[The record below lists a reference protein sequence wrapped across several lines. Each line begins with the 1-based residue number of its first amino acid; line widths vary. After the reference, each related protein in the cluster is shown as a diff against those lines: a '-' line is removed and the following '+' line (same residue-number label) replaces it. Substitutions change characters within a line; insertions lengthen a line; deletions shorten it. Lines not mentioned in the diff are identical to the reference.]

1 MAGRGRDGDG
11 VRREG
16 DGTLLRWGGAP
27 IPALK
32 ARWNLPLL
40 EVRRTIPSTNDRL
53 KELAERGSG
62 AWSTVVAHEQTAGR
76 GRGTSGWHSPP
87 GLGLW
92 MSVLLPGPAA
102 SPGDPPLGPIL
113 AGVAV
118 ARALEDRAPEA
129 RVLVKWP
136 NDLLIGERKVC
147 GILCEGAPDGR
158 IVAGIGVNVAQ
169 RPADFP
175 PDLRGR
181 ATSLEAEAG
190 RRVPIP
196 ALCGSVLARLRDV
209 WSREPAGLEGGVA
222 RELRSRDALRGR
234 RVRADGVEGR
244 AVGIGADGALV
255 VETEPGRRTRVVAGG
270 VELAGS
276 DGSDASM
283 DGAKGGGRSC
293 SS

>member
-1 MAGRGRDGDG
+1 VAGRGRDGDG

-118 ARALEDRAPEA
+118 ARALEDR
-129 RVLVKWP
+129 
-136 NDLLIGERKVC
+136 
-147 GILCEGAPDGR
+147 APDGR